1 MGWRRSRTSA
11 GHGGDVAGV
20 LESEGELQVE
30 VAVRDRGEGETGLSS
45 IVQVRADGGKVDE
58 RHFAAAAIK
67 LYRRRFGEERKW
79 WNQSISEE
87 EER

>member
-30 VAVRDRGEGETGLSS
+30 IAVGDRGEGETGLGS
-45 IVQVRADGGKVDE
+45 IVQVGADGGKIDE
-58 RHFAAAAIK
+58 RHLDFAAAAIK
-67 LYRRRFGEERKW
+67 LYRRRIGEEREW
-79 WNQSISEE
+79 WN
-87 EER
+87 

>member
-30 VAVRDRGEGETGLSS
+30 VAVRDRGEGETGLGS
-45 IVQVRADGGKVDE
+45 IVQVGANGGKVDE
-58 RHFAAAAIK
+58 RHLDFAAVAIK
-67 LYRRRFGEERKW
+67 LYRRFREEREW
-79 WNQSISEE
+79 WN
-87 EER
+87 